1 MHRYVEP
8 GVRTSL
14 QDFTHRRRPHYTL
27 YTFYTIYARHILLEK
42 LTETQF

>member
-14 QDFTHRRRPHYTL
+14 QDFTHRLRPHYTL
-27 YTFYTIYARHILLEK
+27 YARHILLEK